1 MGDYEVRNLT
11 SDDYDAIMELEDT
24 IFGGEGET
32 LLCPYYV
39 RLCTDFYNDTCFIA
53 FHQGKPV
60 AYCLSFVKG
69 KEAYCTTLAV
79 AEAYQRTRVL
89 PLVLRKF
96 VSIIIERDIECC
108 WFTVKAENTA
118 ARALHASLGAK
129 EVEVRKGFYGAGD
142 ERIVSKIDNENFKK
156 LRAKYERRGLI
167 KSKQTRLSA

>member
-11 SDDYDAIMELEDT
+11 SDDYDAIMELEET
-24 IFGGEGET
+24 IFGGGDEA

-39 RLCTDFYNDTCFIA
+39 RLCTDFYSDTCFVA
-53 FHQGKPV
+53 FHLGKPV

-79 AEAYQRTRVL
+79 VEAYQRSRVL

-96 VSIIIERDIECC
+96 VSVIIERGIESC
-108 WFTVKAENTA
+108 WFTVTADNTA
-118 ARALHASLGAK
+118 ARALHASLGAR
-129 EVEVRKGFYGAGD
+129 EMEVRKGFYGPGD
-142 ERIVSKIDNENFKK
+142 ERIVSRIDHENFSK

-167 KSKQTRLSA
+167 KSAQARLSA